1 MGTDGWYA
9 TDGDGWLLHAN
20 HASTSKILY
29 PCPDQSSA
37 KMATTAGCAPPWR
50 NARHGHAQRTSPWDH
65 DGQARNATCSHGSST
80 SQAPAE
86 FQIYTNSQ
94 EPSSSGDARPDGCTR
109 WSPSTTTS
117 CAGSGP
123 GASDCFYVGCCSST
137 GTEADVG

>member
-1 MGTDGWYA
+1 MQQMGGMQQMGMGGYFMPTMPQPQRFF
-9 TDGDGWLLHAN
+9 T
-20 HASTSKILY
+20 
-29 PCPDQSSA
+29 
-37 KMATTAGCAPPWR
+37 
-50 NARHGHAQRTSPWDH
+50 HAQITSPWRSPNDRSSSCPHGPARTSAYDH

-86 FQIYTNSQ
+86 FQIYTYSQ